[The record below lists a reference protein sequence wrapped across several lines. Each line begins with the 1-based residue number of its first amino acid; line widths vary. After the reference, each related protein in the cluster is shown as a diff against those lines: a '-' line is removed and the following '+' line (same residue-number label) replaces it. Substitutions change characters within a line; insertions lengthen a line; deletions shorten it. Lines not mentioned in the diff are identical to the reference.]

1 MKRFD
6 FIGPKVYWFTFSLLI
21 ILAGVVGYFVKG
33 VEFGIEFKGGTSFDL
48 VFEKP
53 VASVE
58 DVRAVL
64 ASAGYKDSIV
74 QKVETKKNEFII
86 RTVSVNKEEEE
97 AIKDKLDKAFGIAE
111 EVSVKTV
118 SPTWGSQITRSALIS
133 LLIAVALVLA
143 YVTIR
148 LDFKMAVV
156 SVVALVHDVL
166 VTLAVYIF
174 VGREITP
181 ATVAAILTLLGYSLY
196 DTIVVFHRIN
206 ENAKQIGKRTFA
218 QMANDSIHQVFMRW
232 VNTLVTTLI
241 PIICI
246 FFFGGETLKDFA
258 FALLV
263 GVASGG
269 YSSLFI
275 AAPLYSL
282 WKETEPY
289 YANLKKK
296 FGTAAA

>member
-1 MKRFD
+1 MKKFD
-6 FIGPKVYWFTFSLLI
+6 FLGPKLYWFTLSVLVI
-21 ILAGVVGYFVKG
+21 VAGIVGYFVKG
-33 VEFGIEFKGGTSFDL
+33 AQFGIEFKGGTSFDL

-53 VASVE
+53 VGSVE
-58 DVRAVL
+58 DIRSVL
-64 ASAGYKDSIV
+64 EKAGYGDSII
-74 QKVETKKNEFII
+74 QKVETRENEYII
-86 RTVSVNKEEEE
+86 RTVSVTKAEEE
-97 AIKDKLDKAFGIAE
+97 ALKQKLDSAFGIAE
-111 EVSVKTV
+111 EVAVKSV
-118 SPTWGSQITRSALIS
+118 SPTWGGQITRSALIS
-133 LLIAVALVLA
+133 LAIAVLLVLV
-143 YVTIR
+143 YVSIR

-166 VTLAVYIF
+166 VTLSVYIL

-181 ATVAAILTLLGYSLY
+181 ATVSAILTLLGYSLY

-206 ENAKQIGKRTFA
+206 ENVKQIGKRTFE

-241 PIICI
+241 PIVGI
-246 FFFGGETLKDFA
+246 FFFGGETLEDFA

-289 YANLKKK
+289 FANLKKK
-296 FGTAAA
+296 YGTAAA

>member
-48 VFEKP
+48 AFEKP

-118 SPTWGSQITRSALIS
+118 SPTWGSQITRSALFS
-133 LLIAVALVLA
+133 LLIAIGLILA

-148 LDFKMAVV
+148 LDFKMAIV

-166 VTLAVYIF
+166 VTLAIYIL

>member
-48 VFEKP
+48 AFEKP

-118 SPTWGSQITRSALIS
+118 SPTWGSQITRSALFS
-133 LLIAVALVLA
+133 LLVAIGLILA

-148 LDFKMAVV
+148 LDFKMAIV

-166 VTLAVYIF
+166 VTLAIYIL